1 MVFRILLQL
10 NRVTTMRSIILAA
23 AFALSVSALPTSNAR
38 GVSVADALVARAP
51 QFGPF
56 GGRGESDDDD
66 EDEIPTWVETIPKS
80 SPRVAP
86 KPSGGPQS
94 PKSSAPPPRQG
105 LPLKVRP
112 HRGEEEDDKSETA
125 LKLSAGPGPEA
136 GPGSSPSSWQSGRP
150 SAPLKGNRPL
160 PKSAPWSPPKA
171 QQSKPKSSGPPPPRE
186 PPFPDAEED
195 DEKIKAVNR
204 RQREPN
210 AWELDQ

>member
-1 MVFRILLQL
+1 
-10 NRVTTMRSIILAA
+10 MRSIILAA
-23 AFALSVSALPTSNAR
+23 ALALSVSALPTSNAR
-38 GVSVADALVARAP
+38 GVSVADTLVARSP

-56 GGRGESDDDD
+56 KGRGGSDDDE
-66 EDEIPTWVETIPKS
+66 EDGVPTWAETIPKS

-94 PKSSAPPPRQG
+94 PKGSAPPPRQG
-105 LPLKVRP
+105 LPPKGRP
-112 HRGEEEDDKSETA
+112 DSDDEEDDESEPA
-125 LKLSAGPGPEA
+125 PKFSAGPRPKAA
-136 GPGSSPSSWQSGRP
+136 GPGGNPSSWQSGRP

-171 QQSKPKSSGPPPPRE
+171 QRPKPKSSGPPPPRE